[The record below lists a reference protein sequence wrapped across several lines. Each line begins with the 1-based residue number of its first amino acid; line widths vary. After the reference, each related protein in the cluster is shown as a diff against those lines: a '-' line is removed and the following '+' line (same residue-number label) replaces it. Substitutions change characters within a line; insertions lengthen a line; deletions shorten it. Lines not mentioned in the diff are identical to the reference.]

1 MNHFQATLVRPGA
14 TPGDLMAAFVA
25 RYAIERGGG
34 ADAPER
40 FVREI
45 MMHRWSQTPEGWPV
59 DLGPMD
65 DPVFPGQQ
73 AEPDPWQCQVLRWYG
88 AGERRIGVKSGHGPG
103 KTALLA
109 WISSHHLLTKYPQKT
124 AVTAPTTGQLFD
136 AFYPEL
142 KDWISRLP
150 TFLSHML
157 EIKSDN
163 IELRAAP
170 DASFLTAKT
179 SRPETPEAL
188 AGIHSVHVLLI
199 VDEGSGVPDPVYEA
213 ASGSMSSPNATV
225 ILAGNPVRTSGYF
238 FDVFH
243 KLKDYWKTLT
253 ISCLD
258 SRRVTPQ
265 YVEEQKQKYGE
276 KSNAYRV
283 RVLGEFPIT
292 GLANVI
298 GYESVATA
306 IGRDIRVNPAAP
318 TIWGLDVARF
328 GDDLSALCK
337 RKGNRVLE
345 RVETWGGLDLMQL
358 SALIKGM
365 WDRCPA
371 SDRPAEILI
380 DSIGMG
386 SGVVDRLRQLG
397 LPAFGVNVSESAAM
411 SDQYLNLRAELWFL
425 AKDWLAKLDCSLPDD
440 EELTRELCIPEY
452 KFTRTGKLQ
461 VESKEE
467 MKKRGFDSPNR
478 ADAFVLTHASTA
490 AIMTHGGTSV
500 GWGQPLKR
508 QILGIV

>member
-1 MNHFQATLVRPGA
+1 
-14 TPGDLMAAFVA
+14 
-25 RYAIERGGG
+25 
-34 ADAPER
+34 
-40 FVREI
+40 
-45 MMHRWSQTPEGWPV
+45 
-59 DLGPMD
+59 
-65 DPVFPGQQ
+65 
-73 AEPDPWQCQVLRWYG
+73 
-88 AGERRIGVKSGHGPG
+88 
-103 KTALLA
+103 
-109 WISSHHLLTKYPQKT
+109 
-124 AVTAPTTGQLFD
+124 
-136 AFYPEL
+136 
-142 KDWISRLP
+142 
-150 TFLSHML
+150 
-157 EIKSDN
+157 
-163 IELRAAP
+163 
-170 DASFLTAKT
+170 
-179 SRPETPEAL
+179 
-188 AGIHSVHVLLI
+188 
-199 VDEGSGVPDPVYEA
+199 
-213 ASGSMSSPNATV
+213 
-225 ILAGNPVRTSGYF
+225 
-238 FDVFH
+238 
-243 KLKDYWKTLT
+243 
-253 ISCLD
+253 
-258 SRRVTPQ
+258 
-265 YVEEQKQKYGE
+265 
-276 KSNAYRV
+276 
-283 RVLGEFPIT
+283 
-292 GLANVI
+292 
-298 GYESVATA
+298 
-306 IGRDIRVNPAAP
+306 
-318 TIWGLDVARF
+318 VARF

-358 SALIKGM
+358 SALVKGM